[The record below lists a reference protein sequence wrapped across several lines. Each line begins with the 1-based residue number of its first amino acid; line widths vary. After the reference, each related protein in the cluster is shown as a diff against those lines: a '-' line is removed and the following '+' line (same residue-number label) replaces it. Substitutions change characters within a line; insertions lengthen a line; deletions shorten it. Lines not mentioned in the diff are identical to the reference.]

1 MARQGPGSGIPR
13 SEMLDRRGVP
23 TSRRQARR
31 HGRGPLEFNERQTG
45 GTMKRVLLRIAV
57 AAVAA
62 MGMAHTASA
71 DALDD
76 IKKAGKIRIAIDLAV
91 PPYGLTPA
99 QMQPTPPHV
108 PTTNALAQ

>member
-1 MARQGPGSGIPR
+1 MARQGPGRGIPR
-13 SEMLDRRGVP
+13 SEILDRRGVP

-45 GTMKRVLLRIAV
+45 GTMKRVLLGIAV

-71 DALDD
+71 DALGD
-76 IKKAGKIRIAIDLAV
+76 IKKAGTVRDGIDPGV
-91 PPYGLTPA
+91 PRYGLTDGK
-99 QMQPTPPHV
+99 MQRTCS
-108 PTTNALAQ
+108 

>member
-62 MGMAHTASA
+62 MGMAHTA
-71 DALDD
+71 DARPPGDT
-76 IKKAGKIRIAIDLAV
+76 KKARQDRDAH
-91 PPYGLTPA
+91 PPRRPPPGAHRDTT
-99 QMQPTPPHV
+99 QPPH
-108 PTTNALAQ
+108 P